1 MDLNLQI
8 FERLLIIHLVSLV
21 FVMLEMLPKNS
32 STIQSYTIM
41 EYFETF
47 DTLQNFLFTT
57 IETKALIL
65 VINIVYDLPH
75 ELLKVLRLKKS

>member
-32 STIQSYTIM
+32 STIQSSTIM

-65 VINIVYDLPH
+65 VINILYTTCLTNC
-75 ELLKVLRLKKS
+75 

>member
-8 FERLLIIHLVSLV
+8 YERLLIIHLVSLV
-21 FVMLEMLPKNS
+21 VVMLEMLPKNS
-32 STIQSYTIM
+32 STIQSSTIM

-57 IETKALIL
+57 IETKR
-65 VINIVYDLPH
+65 YY
-75 ELLKVLRLKKS
+75 